1 MKKINLEL
9 IVGLFMIFGFFTFA
23 FISVKFGEFSIFSQ
37 GQNYS
42 LKAEF
47 DGISGLKRGANVSMS
62 GVIIGKV
69 SNIALNSDDMAQIVL
84 DITKDVK
91 VTEDAIASVKTQGII
106 GDKYIRISQ
115 GGSDELLNNGDSIT
129 ETESAIDLEE
139 MVSKYIF
146 GDV

>member
-1 MKKINLEL
+1 
-9 IVGLFMIFGFFTFA
+9 
-23 FISVKFGEFSIFSQ
+23 
-37 GQNYS
+37 
-42 LKAEF
+42 
-47 DGISGLKRGANVSMS
+47 MS

-69 SNIALNSDDMAQIVL
+69 SKIALNSDDQAE
-84 DITKDVK
+84 ITMELSKDVK

-115 GGSDELLNNGDSIT
+115 GGSDDFLNDGDSLT

>member
-9 IVGLFMIFGFFTFA
+9 IVGLFMIVGFIAFA
-23 FISVKFGEFSIFSQ
+23 FISVKFGEFSIFSR
-37 GQNYS
+37 GQNY
-42 LKAEF
+42 LIKAEF

-69 SNIALNSDDMAQIVL
+69 SKITLNSDDKAQITL
-84 DITKDVK
+84 EINKDVK
-91 VTEDAIASVKTQGII
+91 VTDDAIASVKTQGII